1 MNKNQKRLAL
11 MGLAASMLFFL
22 SGCVSLDKSGN
33 PTGWVWNLLGRPMS
47 HVITYFAD
55 NLGLGF
61 GLGIIFVTII
71 VRLII
76 LPLGL
81 HQSRSAAYQSAK
93 REYLAPILEPINE
106 RLRNAETQEEKMAA
120 QSELMQAQRENGLSL
135 MGGVGCL
142 PLLIQFPFF
151 SALYYAARYTP
162 GVLKD
167 DFLWFNLGHRDF
179 PLIIIIAAL
188 YYFQSWLSIQQVPEE
203 QRKQMAA
210 TMYSMPIMMIFFGIS
225 SPAAVILYWFVGGI
239 FSIIQQLITNYIIKP
254 RLKEKVAEEFKKN
267 PPKAPR
273 TTPNKR
279 KDVTPKNTQAIAN
292 KPPKNRNAGK
302 QNRK

>member
-11 MGLAASMLFFL
+11 MGLATSMLFFL

-47 HVITYFAD
+47 HIITYFAN

-61 GLGIIFVTII
+61 GLGIVFVTII

-81 HQSRSAAYQSAK
+81 HQSRGAAYQAAK

-120 QSELMQAQRENGLSL
+120 QSELMQAQRENGVSL

-142 PLLIQFPFF
+142 PLLIQLPFF

-162 GVLKD
+162 GVLHD
-167 DFLWFNLGHRDF
+167 HFLWFNLNSRDF

-203 QRKQMAA
+203 QRKQMAVCQ
-210 TMYSMPIMMIFFGIS
+210 S
-225 SPAAVILYWFVGGI
+225 
-239 FSIIQQLITNYIIKP
+239 
-254 RLKEKVAEEFKKN
+254 
-267 PPKAPR
+267 
-273 TTPNKR
+273 
-279 KDVTPKNTQAIAN
+279 
-292 KPPKNRNAGK
+292 
-302 QNRK
+302 

>member
-11 MGLAASMLFFL
+11 MGLATSMLFFL

-47 HVITYFAD
+47 HIITYFAN

-61 GLGIIFVTII
+61 GLGIVFVTII

-81 HQSRSAAYQSAK
+81 HQSRGAAYQAAK

-120 QSELMQAQRENGLSL
+120 QSELMQAQRENGVSL

-142 PLLIQFPFF
+142 PLLIQLPFF

-162 GVLKD
+162 GVLHD
-167 DFLWFNLGHRDF
+167 HFLWFNLNSRDF

-203 QRKQMAA
+203 QRKQMAV
-210 TMYSMPIMMIFFGIS
+210 TMYSMPIMMI
-225 SPAAVILYWFVGGI
+225 VYWFVGGI

-254 RLKEKVAEEFKKN
+254 RLQEKVAEEFAKN

-273 TTPNKR
+273 KTPGTR

-292 KPPKNRNAGK
+292 KPKKNRNAGK

>member
-1 MNKNQKRLAL
+1 M
-11 MGLAASMLFFL
+11 
-22 SGCVSLDKSGN
+22 
-33 PTGWVWNLLGRPMS
+33 
-47 HVITYFAD
+47 
-55 NLGLGF
+55 
-61 GLGIIFVTII
+61 
-71 VRLII
+71 
-76 LPLGL
+76 
-81 HQSRSAAYQSAK
+81 
-93 REYLAPILEPINE
+93 
-106 RLRNAETQEEKMAA
+106 
-120 QSELMQAQRENGLSL
+120 
-135 MGGVGCL
+135 
-142 PLLIQFPFF
+142 
-151 SALYYAARYTP
+151 
-162 GVLKD
+162 
-167 DFLWFNLGHRDF
+167 
-179 PLIIIIAAL
+179 IIIIAAL

-225 SPAAVILYWFVGGI
+225 SPAAVILYWLVGGI

-292 KPPKNRNAGK
+292 KAKKNRNAGK

>member
-93 REYLAPILEPINE
+93 REYLAPILEPITNVCVT
-106 RLRNAETQEEKMAA
+106 LKLKKKKWLPSLNSCK
-120 QSELMQAQRENGLSL
+120 LS
-135 MGGVGCL
+135 VK
-142 PLLIQFPFF
+142 
-151 SALYYAARYTP
+151 T
-162 GVLKD
+162 V
-167 DFLWFNLGHRDF
+167 
-179 PLIIIIAAL
+179 
-188 YYFQSWLSIQQVPEE
+188 
-203 QRKQMAA
+203 
-210 TMYSMPIMMIFFGIS
+210 
-225 SPAAVILYWFVGGI
+225 
-239 FSIIQQLITNYIIKP
+239 
-254 RLKEKVAEEFKKN
+254 
-267 PPKAPR
+267 
-273 TTPNKR
+273 
-279 KDVTPKNTQAIAN
+279 
-292 KPPKNRNAGK
+292 
-302 QNRK
+302 

>member
-1 MNKNQKRLAL
+1 M
-11 MGLAASMLFFL
+11 
-22 SGCVSLDKSGN
+22 
-33 PTGWVWNLLGRPMS
+33 
-47 HVITYFAD
+47 
-55 NLGLGF
+55 
-61 GLGIIFVTII
+61 
-71 VRLII
+71 II

-162 GVLKD
+162 GVLQD
-167 DFLWFNLGHRDF
+167 NFLWFNLGHRDF

-273 TTPNKR
+273 TTPIKR
-279 KDVTPKNTQAIAN
+279 KDVTPKNTQAIAS
-292 KPPKNRNAGK
+292 KPKKNRNAGK

>member
-11 MGLAASMLFFL
+11 MGLAASMLLFL

-162 GVLKD
+162 GVLQD
-167 DFLWFNLGHRDF
+167 NFLWFNLGHRDF

-210 TMYSMPIMMIFFGIS
+210 TMYSMPIMMIS
-225 SPAAVILYWFVGGI
+225 LVLAHLQP
-239 FSIIQQLITNYIIKP
+239 
-254 RLKEKVAEEFKKN
+254 
-267 PPKAPR
+267 
-273 TTPNKR
+273 
-279 KDVTPKNTQAIAN
+279 
-292 KPPKNRNAGK
+292 
-302 QNRK
+302 